1 MVDAM
6 HKVPF
11 TAAEFVSV
19 CETLQDLP
27 DQNGEEDWARLLS
40 MLTHLQDGGIDILV
54 FLVGS
59 SSAEL
64 LQSPLFEILVGKSA
78 PTKPPTKFKSA
89 DAALVELDFT
99 PNEFLAVCTKVDEH
113 DTDGWT
119 AEERDTTLGLPKML
133 DELAQRQVNI
143 LDFLSSEDTD
153 SKLQDC
159 ALLALILHTAIG
171 SNKQVFVDSAAVRT
185 AITKP
190 FGFADIRHVPPY
202 PPSSC
207 GLDFD
212 ENQFLEWCKA
222 AENDISLF
230 SYAEPEAL
238 LSFFVLHKRIH
249 DLGTTGHFAVDFLA
263 GREPVEGSPGS
274 KIFKHLVNALYDV
287 QAHFSCDLFFAHVA
301 SDGDGANFL
310 TTYWP
315 TDAPPHL
322 QTDLLTREQAS
333 DLVDSLPKVDV
344 AAISKDDMKCMHC
357 WADFDEVE
365 EGVNNEPVQLPCDN
379 RHLLGRDC
387 LIEILSSV
395 GPLCPLCRVDIVAM
409 VPPVADISGQA
420 GSV

>member
-27 DQNGEEDWARLLS
+27 DQNGGEDWARLLS

-64 LQSPLFEILVGKSA
+64 LQSPLFEILIGKPA

-89 DAALVELDFT
+89 DATLVELDFT
-99 PNEFLAVCTKVDEH
+99 PHEFLATGDA
-113 DTDGWT
+113 TDGWFADESDAT
-119 AEERDTTLGLPKML
+119 PMKLKTML
-133 DELAQRQVNI
+133 DELAQWQVNI

-153 SKLQDC
+153 IRLQES
-159 ALLALILHTAIG
+159 AFLKLILHTAIA
-171 SNKQVFVDSAAVRT
+171 SDKQVFIDLT
-185 AITKP
+185 AFSIANAEP
-190 FGFADIRHVPPY
+190 FGYPETGHIPPY
-202 PPSSC
+202 PPSPC

-222 AENDISLF
+222 AENDIPQF
-230 SYAEPEAL
+230 SYAESEAL
-238 LSFFVLHKRIH
+238 TSFHVLHKWIH
-249 DLGTTGHFAVDFLA
+249 DLGTTGHLVVDFLA
-263 GREPVEGSPGS
+263 GREPVQGSPGS
-274 KIFKHLVNALYDV
+274 KIFEHLVNAHDDDGDYFNC
-287 QAHFSCDLFFAHVA
+287 ALFFAHVA
-301 SDGDGANFL
+301 SNGDGANFL
-310 TTYWP
+310 ATYWGF
-315 TDAPPHL
+315 DAPPRM
-322 QTDLLTREQAS
+322 QTDLLTREQATN
-333 DLVDSLPKVDV
+333 LVDALPKVDV

-357 WADFDEVE
+357 WANFDEVE
-365 EGVNNEPVQLPCDN
+365 DGVNNEPVQLPCDN